1 MKIAPQVSILI
12 PAYEQLDI
20 TKKCL
25 ENVAR
30 TLDEKISYE
39 IILIDDQSSESTVN
53 ELKQLIQP
61 PHKLLLNSERKGF
74 AHNNNLAAREAQ
86 APYLCL
92 LNNDVFVQGNWLE
105 PMLQV
110 LTDYPDAGMVGNVQ
124 KRYQSPYYDHM
135 GFVFSPQG
143 HPRHFGQFFFH
154 RPFQKDVRQ
163 WSAVTAA
170 CCVCRKDRFE
180 EMKGFDEIFI
190 NGCEDVDLCL
200 RMAKAGYKN
209 YVVHDSV
216 VIHVKGATKGRKIHN
231 VRNARILD
239 ERWGEYIRSHQSV
252 NDQKL
257 HARTYIWRFI
267 IRPWSSN
274 LNKFVEALLIQSNLK
289 RLPAAK

>member
-1 MKIAPQVSILI
+1 MKFAPQVSILI

-25 ENVAR
+25 ENVTT
-30 TLDEKISYE
+30 TLDGKITYE
-39 IILIDDQSSESTVN
+39 IILIDDQSSEATVKA
-53 ELKQLIQP
+53 LKALIQP

-74 AHNNNLAAREAQ
+74 AHNNNQAAKEAN

-92 LNNDVFVQGNWLE
+92 LNNDVFVQGNWLK

-110 LTDYPDAGMVGNVQ
+110 FEDHPDAGMVGNVQ

-135 GFVFSPQG
+135 GVVFGPAG
-143 HPRHFGQFFFH
+143 NPRHFGQFFLH
-154 RPFQKDVRQ
+154 RPFRKTVRQ

-180 EMKGFDEIFI
+180 EMNGFDEIFI

-200 RMAKAGYKN
+200 RLAKAGYKN

-216 VIHVKGATKGRKIHN
+216 VTHIKGATEGRKIHN
-231 VRNARILD
+231 KRNAMILD

-252 NDQKL
+252 KDQKL
-257 HARTYIWRFI
+257 HAWTYIWRFI
-267 IRPWSSN
+267 FRPWSSN
-274 LNKFVEALLIQSNLK
+274 INKFAEALLIRANLK
-289 RLPAAK
+289 HLHAPK